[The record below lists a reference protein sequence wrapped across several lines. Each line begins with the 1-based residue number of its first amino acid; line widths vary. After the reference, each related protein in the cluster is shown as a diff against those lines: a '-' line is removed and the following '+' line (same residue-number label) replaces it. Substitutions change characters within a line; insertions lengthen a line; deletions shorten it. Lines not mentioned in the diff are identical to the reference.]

1 MNVIESRHGM
11 DKDLRLY
18 AEDFKSYI
26 DGVVAGQVQHNH
38 QNVFTEIM
46 LDTLQSAGEVGIYE
60 VEYFRRTGI
69 QINGYSINEDG
80 ENISIDLYIS
90 LHTRIMP
97 PITINKN
104 DWEPVLKRGFNF
116 FKKSLNGLY
125 KALVLDS
132 DSENSNICVFSK
144 YIYDNKSRIT
154 NLRLFFFTDGLTK
167 AIKLDNADIEGIE
180 VTYHSWDME
189 RFFRLASSGKKRE
202 IIEIDFEEKY
212 GIKLP
217 CLEMPVS
224 NDDYNAYLTII
235 PGTLLSQLYE
245 EYGERLIERNVRSF
259 LQFRGVNKGIKETII
274 KEPHMFLA
282 YNNGISAT
290 AEQIVVAK
298 NNQGVSCIKAFKD
311 LQIVNGGQT
320 TASIY
325 HSIKKEKD
333 ADISKV
339 FVQMKITEIKDA
351 EKMDDVV
358 PRISEYANSQNKI
371 QTADFY
377 ANDPYH
383 RKLEQLS
390 RTIWAPAKEGKN
402 RQTKWFYERA
412 RGQYLGLKNRELT
425 PARKRE
431 FDEIYPKAQLITK
444 TDLAKYMNSWN
455 QLPHIVS
462 RGAQKNFV
470 EFAKILQSCEIKDPD
485 QEYFQEVVTK
495 AILYNETTK
504 LVPYK
509 HRANIVTYTIAW
521 LSNKTEQAI
530 GFEEI
535 WRKQELPESLKE
547 TIIKVMNAA
556 HKHITNPPT
565 NQNFGEWA
573 KKEECWIA
581 FRDMELEEILEI

>member
-1 MNVIESRHGM
+1 MN
-11 DKDLRLY
+11 KDLRVY
-18 AEDFKSYI
+18 AEEFKNYI
-26 DGVVAGQVQHNH
+26 DGVVTGQAQHDH
-38 QNVFTEIM
+38 QNFFTETV
-46 LDTLQSAGEVGIYE
+46 LDILQSSGEIGVYEVGN
-60 VEYFRRTGI
+60 FRRTGI
-69 QINGYSINEDG
+69 QINGYSINEEAEED
-80 ENISIDLYIS
+80 ISIDLFVS

-97 PITINKN
+97 PIAINKN
-104 DWEPVLKRGFNF
+104 DWEPVLKRGLNF
-116 FKKSLNGLY
+116 IKKSINGLY
-125 KALVLDS
+125 KAMVLDN
-132 DSENSNICVFSK
+132 DSENSDICNFSK
-144 YIYDNKSRIT
+144 FIYDNKDKIT
-154 NLRLFFFTDGLTK
+154 NMRLFLLTDGLTK
-167 AIKLDNADIEGIE
+167 AIKLDENNIEGIE
-180 VTYHSWDME
+180 VTYHSWDIE
-189 RFFRLASSGKKRE
+189 RLFRLVSSGNKRE
-202 IIEIDFEEKY
+202 IIKIDIEKKY
-212 GIKLP
+212 GMNLA
-217 CLEMPVS
+217 CLEMPEP
-224 NDDYNAYLTII
+224 NDDYKSYLTII

-259 LQFRGVNKGIKETII
+259 LQFRGVNKGIKETIAN
-274 KEPHMFLA
+274 EPHMFLA

-290 AEQIVVAK
+290 AEQVDIVI
-298 NNQGVSCIKAFKD
+298 NDQGVPYIKSFKD

-325 HSIKKEKD
+325 HSMKKDKS
-333 ADISKV
+333 ADITKV

-351 EKMDDVV
+351 GKMDDIV

-412 RGQYLGLKNRELT
+412 RGQYLGLKNRETT

-431 FDEIYPKAQLITK
+431 FDEIYPKSQLITK
-444 TDLAKYMNSWN
+444 TDLAKYLNSWN
-455 QLPHIVS
+455 QLPHLVS

-470 EFAKILQSCEIKDPD
+470 EFTKILQSGDLEDPE
-485 QEYFQEVVTK
+485 QEYFKNIVSK

-521 LSNKTEQAI
+521 LSHKTNQQI
-530 GFEEI
+530 GLEEI
-535 WRKQELPESLKE
+535 WRKQELPNSLQE

-573 KKEECWIA
+573 KKEECWIT
-581 FRDMELEEILEI
+581 FRDMELEEILGIQ